1 MTTEKE
7 GLAPATETRSGVALD
22 RLDARALAASFARE
36 DARAVAAVAAAGA
49 QVALAI
55 ELCRDALAAGG
66 RLILG
71 GAGTSG
77 RLAVMEAAECR
88 PTFSSH
94 AVVGLIAGGASAL
107 LEAQEGA
114 EDDRPAGAAAL
125 EALAPTPRDLVLGV
139 AASGRTPWVLGLLD
153 AAARA
158 GARRGIVACAAPP
171 AELAGLDVA
180 LVLGTGPELL
190 SGSTRLKAATA
201 TKCALNAIT
210 TGAMSLLGK
219 VMDDLMVDV
228 QPTNLKLRART
239 TRIVGALVPCAEERA
254 AALLA
259 STRWEAKPAI
269 VMGRLGVDEG
279 RARALLSEHG
289 GHLRRTLEGGAA

>member
-1 MTTEKE
+1 MTTEN
-7 GLAPATETRSGVALD
+7 PATETRSGVALD
-22 RLDARALAASFARE
+22 LLDPRALAASFARE
-36 DARAVAAVAAAGA
+36 DARAVAAVAAAEA
-49 QVALAI
+49 EVARAI
-55 ELCRDALAAGG
+55 ELCRDALASGG
-66 RLILG
+66 RLLLG

-88 PTFSSH
+88 PTFSSD
-94 AVVGLIAGGASAL
+94 AVVGLIAGGTSAL

-125 EALAPTPRDLVLGV
+125 AALAPTPRDLVLGV

-158 GARRGIVACAAPP
+158 GARRGLVACAAPP
-171 AELAGLDVA
+171 AELLGLDVA
-180 LVLGTGPELL
+180 IVLATGPELL
-190 SGSTRLKAATA
+190 SGSTRMKAATA

-210 TGAMSLLGK
+210 TGAMALLGK

-239 TRIVGALVPCAEERA
+239 RRIVGALVPCDDGRA
-254 AALLA
+254 AALLEQ
-259 STRWEAKPAI
+259 TGWEAKPAI
-269 VMGRLGVDEG
+269 VMGRLGVDAA
-279 RARALLSEHG
+279 RARALLAARG
-289 GHLRRTLEGGAA
+289 GHLRRTLDGGAA